1 MGGYH
6 STFFLLIMVL
16 LIFLYL
22 NSRKIKIAVIV
33 NRRKHH
39 KKENTEVV
47 HMKEL
52 AERFVGKE
60 CLINTLMSETSLIK
74 GTIVEVTDAGILV
87 QAEKSLEAVN
97 LEYVVRIREWP
108 RNSKGK
114 KKSVIID

>member
-1 MGGYH
+1 MEGYH
-6 STFFLLIMVL
+6 STFFLLIVVL

-22 NSRKIKIAVIV
+22 RSRKIKIAVIV

-39 KKENTEVV
+39 KKENTEVKY
-47 HMKEL
+47 MKEL

-60 CLINTLMSETSLIK
+60 CLINTLISDTTMIK

-87 QAEKSLEAVN
+87 QNEKNLEAVN

-108 RNSKGK
+108 RNAKGK
-114 KKSVIID
+114 KKSVILD